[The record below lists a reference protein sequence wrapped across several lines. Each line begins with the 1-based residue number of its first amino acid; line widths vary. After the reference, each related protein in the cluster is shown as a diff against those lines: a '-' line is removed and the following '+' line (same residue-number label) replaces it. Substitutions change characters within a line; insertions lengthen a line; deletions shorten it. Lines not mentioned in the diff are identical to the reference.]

1 MHPFR
6 RALIWIALAS
16 PVSKVTLYCLDLAVR
31 HWQGTRRL

>member
-1 MHPFR
+1 MHPLR

-31 HWQGTRRL
+31 HWQSARRI